1 MNKQGKVWQL
11 LLLGFIAFSFAQAA
25 AAQPQS
31 DWSWLDNYIQS
42 SMKQWKV
49 PGVSVAV
56 VRDQSAEYVKGFGVR
71 DIRKPQ
77 PVTADTLFDIGSC
90 TKAFTAAAIAILVD
104 QGKMQWDAKVNTYLP
119 FFHLQDPLAD
129 QYVTIRD
136 LLTHRTGL
144 PGAEL
149 MWYRSSLPA
158 DEIIRRL
165 AYVKPTAEFR
175 TTFQYQNM
183 MYVAAG
189 QAVGRA
195 SGTPWDQ
202 FVRANI
208 FQPLGMADSDTSA
221 IAAQKSSDYATPHE
235 SNPDG
240 SVKPIA
246 WVNIDNVGPAGSIN
260 SSARDMARWLTF
272 QLGDGT
278 YKGNRLISTA
288 NLRAMHTPQ
297 MVIPPDGEIPTI
309 FFPKSTQ
316 LSYGLGWFIQQYRG
330 HQLILHAGD
339 IDGFSTMVVLIPE
352 IHTGYFV
359 SINLSSSYRQ
369 ALSYEIADRLLHLP
383 EYDWS
388 AHFHKLEADLKT
400 EEKAGESWQSK
411 RLPGTHPSRELAAYA
426 GKYRNPAYGEAQVAA
441 QKDGLAFHFHDFSSD
456 LQHWQYDTF
465 VASLDDSKT
474 RLTFCLDA
482 NGNVAGFTM
491 DGIRFDREPAPKP
504 QRP

>member
-1 MNKQGKVWQL
+1 
-11 LLLGFIAFSFAQAA
+11 
-25 AAQPQS
+25 
-31 DWSWLDNYIQS
+31 
-42 SMKQWKV
+42 MKQWKV

-56 VRDQSAEYVKGFGVR
+56 VRDHSVEYMKGFGVR

-165 AYVKPTAEFR
+165 AYVKPTAGFR

-195 SGTPWDQ
+195 SGTAWDQ

-208 FQPLGMADSDTSA
+208 FQPLGMTDSDTSA

-260 SSARDMARWLTF
+260 SSARDMAQWLTF

-278 YKGNRLISTA
+278 YNSKRLISTA
-288 NLRAMHTPQ
+288 NMSAMHTPQ

-330 HQLILHAGD
+330 HELILHAGD

-352 IHTGYFV
+352 IRTGYFV
-359 SINLSSSYRQ
+359 TINLSSSYRQ
-369 ALSYEIADRLLHLP
+369 VLSYEIADRLLHLP

-388 AHFHKLEADLKT
+388 AHFHKVEADLKA
-400 EEKAGESWQSK
+400 EEKAGQAWQSK
-411 RLPGTHPSRELAAYA
+411 QLPGTHPSLELAAYA
-426 GKYRNPAYGEAQVAA
+426 GKYRNSAYGEAQVAT
-441 QKDGLAFHFHDFSSD
+441 QKDGLAFHFHDFSAD

-482 NGNVAGFTM
+482 NGNVAGFTL

-504 QRP
+504 HRP

>member
-1 MNKQGKVWQL
+1 MNKHGKVWQL
-11 LLLGFIAFSFAQAA
+11 LLLGIISLSFAQTA
-25 AAQPQS
+25 AAQPQA
-31 DWSWLDNYIQS
+31 DWPWLDNYIQS
-42 SMKQWKV
+42 SLKEWKV

-56 VRDQSAEYVKGFGVR
+56 VRGQSVEYMKGFGVR

-165 AYVKPTAEFR
+165 AYVKPTAGFR

-189 QAVGRA
+189 QAVGSA

-202 FVRANI
+202 FVRENI
-208 FQPLGMADSDTSA
+208 FQPLDMKDSDSSA
-221 IAAQKSSDYATPHE
+221 IAAQKSSDHATPHE

-272 QLGDGT
+272 QLSDGT
-278 YKGNRLISTA
+278 YNSKRLISTA

-297 MVIPPDGEIPTI
+297 MVIPTDGEIPTI
-309 FFPKSTQ
+309 FFPKSTE

-330 HQLILHAGD
+330 HELILHAGD

-369 ALSYEIADRLLHLP
+369 VLSYQIADRLLHLP

-388 AHFHKLEADLKT
+388 AHFHKLEADLKV
-400 EEKAGESWQSK
+400 EEKAGQAWQSK
-411 RLPGTHPSRELAAYA
+411 RVPGTHPSRQFDAYS
-426 GKYRNPAYGEAQVAA
+426 GKYRNPAYGEAQVTT
-441 QKDGLAFHFHDFSSD
+441 QKDGLAFRFHDFSSD

-465 VASLDDSKT
+465 VANLDDSKT

-504 QRP
+504 HRP